1 MNRIRIPNK
10 WDDESVAETVPERHL
25 AIEKRWKH
33 PNRARTTSEKPTE
46 NRGADRADIDF
57 GHQTVAPAVRA
68 YAEGNA
74 AAYSTQRSRILNRMV
89 QGFLLGADRV
99 HSRIGAELRC
109 KLAWLLLILTFSAG
123 FSIDCGWCKPD
134 DSTAQIAD
142 WFA

>member
-1 MNRIRIPNK
+1 MNRIQIPNK
-10 WDDESVAETVPERHL
+10 WDGESVAEAVPKRQL

-46 NRGADRADIDF
+46 NRGANRVDIDF
-57 GHQTVAPAVRA
+57 AHQTAAPTERA
-68 YAEGNA
+68 YAEDSA
-74 AAYSTQRSRILNRMV
+74 AACSTLRSRILNRMV

-99 HSRIGAELRC
+99 HSRIGAESRC

-142 WFA
+142 WYA

>member
-1 MNRIRIPNK
+1 MNRIRISNK
-10 WDDESVAETVPERHL
+10 WDGESVAETVPERHL

-57 GHQTVAPAVRA
+57 GHQTAAPAVRA

-99 HSRIGAELRC
+99 HSRIGGE
-109 KLAWLLLILTFSAG
+109 
-123 FSIDCGWCKPD
+123 
-134 DSTAQIAD
+134 
-142 WFA
+142 

>member
-1 MNRIRIPNK
+1 MNRIWIPNK
-10 WDDESVAETVPERHL
+10 WDGESVAETVPERHL

-57 GHQTVAPAVRA
+57 GHQ
-68 YAEGNA
+68 
-74 AAYSTQRSRILNRMV
+74 RSRILNRMV

-99 HSRIGAELRC
+99 HSRIGAESRC
-109 KLAWLLLILTFSAG
+109 KLAWLLLILTFSTG

>member
-1 MNRIRIPNK
+1 MNRIQISNK

-25 AIEKRWKH
+25 VIEKRWKH
-33 PNRARTTSEKPTE
+33 PSRAKTTSEKPTE

-57 GHQTVAPAVRA
+57 GHQTAAPTVRA
-68 YAEGNA
+68 YAEDSA
-74 AAYSTQRSRILNRMV
+74 AACSTLRSRILNRMV

-99 HSRIGAELRC
+99 HSRIGAESRC
-109 KLAWLLLILTFSAG
+109 KLASLLLILIFSAG

-142 WFA
+142 WYA

>member
-1 MNRIRIPNK
+1 MNRIWIPNK
-10 WDDESVAETVPERHL
+10 WDGESVAETVPERQF

-33 PNRARTTSEKPTE
+33 PSRAKTTSEKPTE
-46 NRGADRADIDF
+46 NQGAGRADIDF
-57 GHQTVAPAVRA
+57 GHQTAAPAEKG
-68 YAEGNA
+68 YAEGSA
-74 AAYSTQRSRILNRMV
+74 AAYSMQRSRILNRMV
-89 QGFLLGADRV
+89 QGFLRGADRV
-99 HSRIGAELRC
+99 HSRIGAESRC

>member
-1 MNRIRIPNK
+1 MNRIRISNK
-10 WDDESVAETVPERHL
+10 WDDESVAETVPERHF

-33 PNRARTTSEKPTE
+33 PSRARTTSEKPTE

-68 YAEGNA
+68 YAEGSA
-74 AAYSTQRSRILNRMV
+74 AAYSMQRSRILNRMV

-99 HSRIGAELRC
+99 HSRIRAESRC
-109 KLAWLLLILTFSAG
+109 KLASLLLILIFSTG

-142 WFA
+142 WYA

>member
-1 MNRIRIPNK
+1 MNRIQISNK

-25 AIEKRWKH
+25 VIEKRWKH
-33 PNRARTTSEKPTE
+33 PSRAKTTSEKPTE

-57 GHQTVAPAVRA
+57 GHQTAAPTERA
-68 YAEGNA
+68 YAEDSA
-74 AAYSTQRSRILNRMV
+74 AACSTLRSRILNRMV

-99 HSRIGAELRC
+99 HSRIGAESRC
-109 KLAWLLLILTFSAG
+109 KLASLLLILIFSAG

-142 WFA
+142 WYA

>member
-1 MNRIRIPNK
+1 MNRIQIPNK
-10 WDDESVAETVPERHL
+10 WDGESVAETVPERHL

-33 PNRARTTSEKPTE
+33 PSRARTTSEKPTE

-57 GHQTVAPAVRA
+57 GHQTAAPTVRA
-68 YAEGNA
+68 YAEGSA
-74 AAYSTQRSRILNRMV
+74 AAYSMQRSRILNRMV

-99 HSRIGAELRC
+99 HSRIRAESRC

-134 DSTAQIAD
+134 DSTAQTAD
-142 WFA
+142 WYA

>member
-10 WDDESVAETVPERHL
+10 WDGESVAETVPERHL

-33 PNRARTTSEKPTE
+33 PNRAKTTSEKPTG
-46 NRGADRADIDF
+46 NQDADRADIDF
-57 GHQTVAPAVRA
+57 GHQIIVQVARA

-74 AAYSTQRSRILNRMV
+74 AACSTLRSRILNRMV

-99 HSRIGAELRC
+99 HSRIGAESRC
-109 KLAWLLLILTFSAG
+109 KLASLLLILTFSAG

-142 WFA
+142 WYA

>member
-1 MNRIRIPNK
+1 MNRIQISNK

-25 AIEKRWKH
+25 VIEKRWKH
-33 PNRARTTSEKPTE
+33 PSRAKTTSEKPTE
-46 NRGADRADIDF
+46 NRGANRVDIDF
-57 GHQTVAPAVRA
+57 AHQTAAPTERA
-68 YAEGNA
+68 YAEDSA
-74 AAYSTQRSRILNRMV
+74 AACSTLRSRILNRMV

-99 HSRIGAELRC
+99 HSRIGAESRC
-109 KLAWLLLILTFSAG
+109 KLASLLLILIFSAG

>member
-1 MNRIRIPNK
+1 MNRIQIPNK

-68 YAEGNA
+68 YAEGSA
-74 AAYSTQRSRILNRMV
+74 AAYSKQRSRILNRMV

-99 HSRIGAELRC
+99 HSRIGAESRC
-109 KLAWLLLILTFSAG
+109 KLAWLRLILTFSAG

>member
-1 MNRIRIPNK
+1 MNRIQISNK
-10 WDDESVAETVPERHL
+10 WDGESVAETVPERQF

-46 NRGADRADIDF
+46 NRGANRVDIDF
-57 GHQTVAPAVRA
+57 AHQTAAPTERA
-68 YAEGNA
+68 YAEDSA
-74 AAYSTQRSRILNRMV
+74 AAYSMQRSRILNRMV

-99 HSRIGAELRC
+99 HSRIGAESRC
-109 KLAWLLLILTFSAG
+109 KLASLLLILIFSAG

-142 WFA
+142 WYA

>member
-1 MNRIRIPNK
+1 MNRIQIPNK
-10 WDDESVAETVPERHL
+10 WDGESVAETVPKRQL
-25 AIEKRWKH
+25 ATGKRWKH
-33 PNRARTTSEKPTE
+33 PNRAKTTSEKPTE
-46 NRGADRADIDF
+46 NRGAHRADIDF
-57 GHQTVAPAVRA
+57 GHQTAAPAEKG

-89 QGFLLGADRV
+89 QGFLLGANRV
-99 HSRIGAELRC
+99 HSRIRAESRC
-109 KLAWLLLILTFSAG
+109 KLASLLLILIFSTG

>member
-1 MNRIRIPNK
+1 MNNTYLWIKNILDNEYGFIRNIKRTEEEVINVLQNK
-10 WDDESVAETVPERHL
+10 YNNQRVIVKYYKGS
-25 AIEKRWKH
+25 
-33 PNRARTTSEKPTE
+33 
-46 NRGADRADIDF
+46 
-57 GHQTVAPAVRA
+57 
-68 YAEGNA
+68 A
-74 AAYSTQRSRILNRMV
+74 AAYSMQRSRILNRMV

-99 HSRIGAELRC
+99 HSRIRAESRC

>member
-1 MNRIRIPNK
+1 MNRIQISNK

-25 AIEKRWKH
+25 VIEKCWKH
-33 PNRARTTSEKPTE
+33 PSRAKTTSEKPTE
-46 NRGADRADIDF
+46 NRGANRVDIDF
-57 GHQTVAPAVRA
+57 AHQTAAPTERA
-68 YAEGNA
+68 YAEDSA
-74 AAYSTQRSRILNRMV
+74 AACSTLRSRILNRMV

>member
-1 MNRIRIPNK
+1 M
-10 WDDESVAETVPERHL
+10 AETVPERHL

-57 GHQTVAPAVRA
+57 GHQTAAPAERV
-68 YAEGNA
+68 YAEDNA
-74 AAYSTQRSRILNRMV
+74 AAYSMQRSRILNRMV
-89 QGFLLGADRV
+89 QGFLRGADRV
-99 HSRIGAELRC
+99 HSRIGAESRC

>member
-1 MNRIRIPNK
+1 MNRIRILNK
-10 WDDESVAETVPERHL
+10 WDGESVAETVPERHL

-46 NRGADRADIDF
+46 N
-57 GHQTVAPAVRA
+57 Q
-68 YAEGNA
+68 
-74 AAYSTQRSRILNRMV
+74 
-89 QGFLLGADRV
+89 GADRV
-99 HSRIGAELRC
+99 HSRIRAELRC
-109 KLAWLLLILTFSAG
+109 KLAWLLLILTFSTG

>member
-10 WDDESVAETVPERHL
+10 WDGESVAETVPERHL

-33 PNRARTTSEKPTE
+33 PNRARTTSEKPIE

-57 GHQTVAPAVRA
+57 GHQTAAPAEKG

-99 HSRIGAELRC
+99 HSRIGAESRC